1 MKTNEQMTT
10 KEKAIE
16 SLKEVSGIVSHPEHN
31 TLIADIAHELSQP
44 TLDDAINVVE
54 EMKNNPNN
62 NFMTMKQVL
71 IALKGLN
78 GGIEK

>member
-44 TLDDAINVVE
+44 TLDDAIKVVGRDE
-54 EMKNNPNN
+54 EQP
-62 NFMTMKQVL
+62 
-71 IALKGLN
+71 
-78 GGIEK
+78 